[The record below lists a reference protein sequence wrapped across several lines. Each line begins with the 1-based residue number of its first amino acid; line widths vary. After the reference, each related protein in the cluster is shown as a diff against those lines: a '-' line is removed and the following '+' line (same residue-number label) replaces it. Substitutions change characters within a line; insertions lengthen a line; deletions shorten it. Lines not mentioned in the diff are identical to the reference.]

1 MFKGISF
8 NRQEFSGAFG
18 DIGTDLPLIVA
29 MLLATG
35 LYAPGVLIVFGLL
48 QIATGLIYKMPMP
61 VQPLKAMATLV
72 IAQQI
77 GGPILLGAGIA
88 IGVVMLLLSW
98 SGALDL
104 MARWVPKPVIRGI
117 QLGLGLSLCGLA
129 FQKYIPSMGNTGYVM
144 AALSAVFIL
153 IFIDRKKIPVSV
165 FLIFGGAL
173 YAWIFHPEV
182 RAIGDHMGL
191 YLPQLH
197 LPTWEHVTQGFLLL
211 ALPQIPL
218 SLGNSIIATKQVS
231 ADLFPEKKPLT
242 IRRIGTTYGLMN
254 IAVPFLGGLPV
265 CHGSGG
271 MMGHYIFGGRTGGS
285 VIIYGLFY
293 IFIGLFMGMGFEHLV
308 QIFPLPVLGVIL
320 IFEGLALM
328 LLLRDMAGQRKH
340 FALAL
345 FTGIMAFGLP
355 YGFLIALIAGSLLYY
370 TGLRFLSLHAGT
382 DTTDTGSDK

>member
-98 SGALDL
+98 SGGLDL

-191 YLPQLH
+191 YLPKLH

-285 VIIYGLFY
+285 VIIYGCFY
-293 IFIGLFMGMGFEHLV
+293 IFIGLFLGMGFEHLV

-320 IFEGLALM
+320 VFEGLALM

>member
-1 MFKGISF
+1 
-8 NRQEFSGAFG
+8 
-18 DIGTDLPLIVA
+18 
-29 MLLATG
+29 
-35 LYAPGVLIVFGLL
+35 
-48 QIATGLIYKMPMP
+48 
-61 VQPLKAMATLV
+61 
-72 IAQQI
+72 
-77 GGPILLGAGIA
+77 
-88 IGVVMLLLSW
+88 
-98 SGALDL
+98 
-104 MARWVPKPVIRGI
+104 
-117 QLGLGLSLCGLA
+117 
-129 FQKYIPSMGNTGYVM
+129 
-144 AALSAVFIL
+144 
-153 IFIDRKKIPVSV
+153 
-165 FLIFGGAL
+165 
-173 YAWIFHPEV
+173 
-182 RAIGDHMGL
+182 
-191 YLPQLH
+191 
-197 LPTWEHVTQGFLLL
+197 
-211 ALPQIPL
+211 
-218 SLGNSIIATKQVS
+218 
-231 ADLFPEKKPLT
+231 
-242 IRRIGTTYGLMN
+242 MN